1 VEGLTVSY
9 QIDNAIDDV
18 SKAMN
23 TLRDAVKDIPV
34 RREGFKGLHDTF
46 TKSVAKLT
54 TEVSY
59 ARVLL
64 GDKHPKMHRP
74 HRP

>member
-1 VEGLTVSY
+1 MSH
-9 QIDNAIDDV
+9 QIDNAIGDL

-23 TLRDAVKDIPV
+23 TLREAVKDIPV

-54 TEVSY
+54 TETSY
-59 ARVLL
+59 ARGLL
-64 GDKHPKMHRP
+64 SEDRP
-74 HRP
+74 ARSRRRR

>member
-1 VEGLTVSY
+1 MSH
-9 QIDNAIDDV
+9 QIDNAIGDL

-23 TLRDAVKDIPV
+23 TLREAVKDIPV

-54 TEVSY
+54 TEISY
-59 ARVLL
+59 ARGLL
-64 GDKHPKMHRP
+64 SEDRP
-74 HRP
+74 VRSRRRR